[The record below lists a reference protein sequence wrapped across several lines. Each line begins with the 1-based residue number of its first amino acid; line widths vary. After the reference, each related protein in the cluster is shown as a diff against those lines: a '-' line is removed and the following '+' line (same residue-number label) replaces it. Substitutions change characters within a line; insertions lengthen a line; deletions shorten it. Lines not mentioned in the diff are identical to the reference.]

1 MFIVYIVCPSTC
13 IHVHVHVRVR
23 TFAIGRRQRLVLCRE
38 RNLEFPLLR
47 DRVTQRLQLDSEA
60 LFRRQ
65 LQENLNLTNLGVAGV
80 ST

>member
-1 MFIVYIVCPSTC
+1 MFIVYIVCL
-13 IHVHVHVRVR
+13 HVHVRVHVRVR

-38 RNLEFPLLR
+38 CNLEFPLLR
-47 DRVTQRLQLDSEA
+47 DRVTQRLQFDSEA